1 MKHRSLFLSPKWDS
15 SDGDDLDE
23 RRASEVAVGGGGVT
37 LKVTARIWE
46 PEKKKG
52 KASDLQWYLIIQ
64 MKILETPRKKR
75 SRLRRKASTFPNYSA
90 PTFLLSLQ
98 QGVPFKIIC
107 PWESEKA
114 DLYERQTYYR
124 DKRISR

>member
-1 MKHRSLFLSPKWDS
+1 MKHCSLFLSPKWDS

-52 KASDLQWYLIIQ
+52 KARDLQWYLIIQ

-75 SRLRRKASTFPNYSA
+75 SRLRRK
-90 PTFLLSLQ
+90 
-98 QGVPFKIIC
+98 VC
-107 PWESEKA
+107 CM
-114 DLYERQTYYR
+114 R
-124 DKRISR
+124 